1 LASPGALLASVRRS
15 LSGSGLQRMNG
26 EREAAF
32 RRRSVRSQADRRAL
46 QRFGFGPRIR
56 SSKTAR
62 RAGGALGTVLASAV
76 RHGWPPRERGRRA
89 GFLENLMLE
98 VEMTN
103 VAAPYEPG
111 DSVLVVNGPFASFKG
126 VVRDVDAVRDALS
139 VEVTMFGRP
148 VPIQTEFWQVMLR

>member
-1 LASPGALLASVRRS
+1 
-15 LSGSGLQRMNG
+15 
-26 EREAAF
+26 
-32 RRRSVRSQADRRAL
+32 
-46 QRFGFGPRIR
+46 
-56 SSKTAR
+56 
-62 RAGGALGTVLASAV
+62 
-76 RHGWPPRERGRRA
+76 
-89 GFLENLMLE
+89 MLE